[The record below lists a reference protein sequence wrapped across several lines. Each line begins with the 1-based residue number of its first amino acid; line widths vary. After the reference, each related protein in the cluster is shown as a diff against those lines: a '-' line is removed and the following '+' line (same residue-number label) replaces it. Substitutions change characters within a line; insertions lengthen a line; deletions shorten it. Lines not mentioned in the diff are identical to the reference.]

1 MEDNPT
7 AKKSPPTHSTLYY
20 LLSIVI
26 IVFAT
31 ETTVMFFLA
40 WLPVSNLFYK
50 TLLDSALL
58 IIVSLPLLY
67 RFIYL
72 PYTDTSKKLQEYSNN
87 LEKTVGE
94 KVNELRKMDSQYTTI
109 LENSND
115 IVVTCGPDMK
125 IVFWNYAAEE
135 IFGYTRDEVIGKEI
149 ILIVPEKYRARH
161 SEGFS
166 RFVQSGKLRHRKL
179 YEVEGLKK
187 DGTIFPVEI
196 SMSHYESDGGHFVT
210 AIMRDITERRHS
222 EAQIKHQFDKLT
234 ALRNIDMAISSS
246 LDLRVTFNV
255 FLEQV
260 TATLKTD
267 AADILLLNPHSLLLE
282 YVASRGFRTK
292 ALQHTHLRLNEGH
305 AGRVALEGRLICI
318 PNLKENTGNFASSPL
333 LSEEDFVVY
342 CCAPLISK
350 GNIKGVLEIFYR
362 KAFNIDRDFLDFLE
376 ALALQAAIA
385 IDNVSTFNNLQRAN
399 IDLALAYDTT
409 MEGWSQALDLRDR
422 ETEGHSQRVAEM
434 TVRIGRAMKLS
445 EPELVH
451 VRRGALL
458 HDIGKMGV
466 PDAILLKPGQLTGE
480 EWVTMKKHPI
490 YAHEFLSSI
499 AYLRP
504 AMDIPYCHHEKWD
517 GSGYPRG
524 IKGKEIPLPARIFAV
539 VDVYDALH
547 NDRPYRLA
555 WSEEKIREYIR
566 SLSGKDFDPQVA
578 DVFLEI
584 KW

>member
-1 MEDNPT
+1 MKDT
-7 AKKSPPTHSTLYY
+7 AAEKKSPPTHTTLYY
-20 LLSIVI
+20 ILGIVI
-26 IVFAT
+26 IVFVT
-31 ETTVMFFLA
+31 EVMVMFFLA
-40 WLPVSNLFYK
+40 WMPVSNIFYK

-58 IIVSLPLLY
+58 VIVSLPFLY
-67 RFIYL
+67 KFIYL
-72 PYTDTSKKLQEYSNN
+72 PYTCTGKKLQEYSNN
-87 LEKTVGE
+87 LEKVVGE
-94 KVNELRKMDSQYTTI
+94 KVNELRKMDSQYSTI

-135 IFGYTRDEVIGKEI
+135 IFGYTRDEAVGKEI
-149 ILIVPEKYRARH
+149 ILIVPEKYRAKH

-166 RFVQSGKLRHRKL
+166 RFVQSGKLKHRKL

-196 SMSHYESDGGHFVT
+196 SMSHYESGGRHFVT

-222 EAQIKHQFDKLT
+222 EAQIKHQFEKLT

-246 LDLRVTFNV
+246 LDIRVTFNV

-267 AADILLLNPHSLLLE
+267 AANILLLNPHSLLLE

-305 AGRVALEGRLICI
+305 AGRVALEGRVICI

-376 ALALQAAIA
+376 SLALQAAIA

-409 MEGWSQALDLRDR
+409 MEGWSHALDLRDR

-445 EPELVH
+445 ESELDH

-480 EWVTMKKHPI
+480 EWVTMKKHPV
-490 YAHEFLSSI
+490 YAQEFLSSI

-566 SLSGKDFDPQVA
+566 SLSGKDFDPQVV